1 MTLHYFTVATFNA
14 KNLVSPGVSYYGKKP
29 YTKTEYR
36 KKLNWMA
43 EQLHRMD
50 ADFVCL
56 QEVFHPETIEDLS
69 DRYDALL
76 KKLYSP
82 TKARR
87 DQYDHRWHLANANG
101 TEDDPSPG
109 LAILSR
115 RKLRECVSVQDL
127 TDDPIEIEESEGL
140 RYRLDRLSRPLM
152 IVKADLGKGVD
163 GWIFNSHLKSK
174 RPLYPAGSRA
184 GNERN
189 FLFQERAEA
198 SFRSLALRA
207 GEALALRREILARLE
222 GTTDPVLVV
231 GDLNDEIGAV
241 TNELIR
247 GEAPWRGWRFDVKTR
262 FWDVEMYSA
271 VRSHLRR
278 SEHSSIYTHIY
289 NGHYGT
295 IDHIYVSQEFYYRN
309 PRRIGDINFV
319 QNFNDHLTDDSI
331 RGAPPLGDA
340 SDHGQLAVR
349 LSIDPDRM

>member
-14 KNLVSPGVSYYGKKP
+14 RNLVNPGVTYYGNKSYSP
-29 YTKTEYR
+29 AEYN
-36 KKLNWMA
+36 KKLDWMA
-43 EQLHRMD
+43 NQLLRMD

-56 QEVFHPETIEDLS
+56 QEVFHPETVEDLS
-69 DRYDALL
+69 ARYDEILA
-76 KKLYSP
+76 KLFSP

-115 RKLRECVSVQDL
+115 RKLKECLSVQDL
-127 TDDPIEIEESEGL
+127 TDNPVEVEESAGL
-140 RYRLDRLSRPLM
+140 SYRLDRLSRPVM

-163 GWIFNSHLKSK
+163 GWIFNAHLKSK
-174 RPLYPAGSRA
+174 RPMYPSGSRA
-184 GNERN
+184 SNARN
-189 FLFQERAEA
+189 FLFQERAEGA
-198 SFRSLALRA
+198 FRSLALRA
-207 GEALALRREILARLE
+207 GEALALRREVLARME
-222 GTTDPVLVV
+222 NSTDPILVI

-241 TNELIR
+241 TNEMIR
-247 GEAPWRGWRFDVKTR
+247 GEAPWRGWSLDTKTR
-262 FWDVEMYSA
+262 YWDVELYSA
-271 VRSHLRR
+271 VRTHLRR
-278 SEHSSIYTHIY
+278 SEDASTYTHIF

-295 IDHIYVSQEFYYRN
+295 IDHVYVSQEFYYRN

-319 QNFNDHLTDDSI
+319 QHFNDHLTDDSI
-331 RGAPPLGDA
+331 KGAPPLGDA